1 MYQNVL
7 FITKKLLFFFFT
19 RDRVKY
25 SLADLP
31 LPLHICK
38 PHKKS
43 IITKSEKQGDVSTR
57 WDLPKINGKQ
67 IQMQKLFKKRKMYYS
82 SYETTMKT
90 KVNRE

>member
-19 RDRVKY
+19 RDRVK
-25 SLADLP
+25 
-31 LPLHICK
+31 CRNK
-38 PHKKS
+38 WK
-43 IITKSEKQGDVSTR
+43 T
-57 WDLPKINGKQ
+57 Q
-67 IQMQKLFKKRKMYYS
+67 IQMQKLFKKKMYYS